1 MWGYWCAINPIILYR
16 GEGEGSPAGVIVSRL
31 HQSLLW
37 IFVQQNQRC
46 SCSRIS
52 SRGGWRHVIAY
63 WCSKEAEPATHT
75 SVPVQVECV
84 TILSVHTI
92 LHETCNQWPC
102 AYMGYPPTHTHT
114 TSSHTH
120 DHNTQ
125 QSLGWPFVMWGRIYS
140 RSLCAAGSDLRHSS
154 GNLCPSS
161 CGLIRLCRPW
171 RQHCPGNY
179 EGIQSITHLQATCMY
194 AHVSH
199 LLRVLEHPSAWLT
212 VSLFLPS
219 CAHSCP
225 TSCSFDC
232 QHVCKSFCI
241 HLAKFWRFSR
251 RSEHQTLFIWRRKCW
266 FLGHGRWIS
275 ERSWKQVWW
284 GD

>member
-1 MWGYWCAINPIILYR
+1 MRHA
-16 GEGEGSPAGVIVSRL
+16 VSDLAR
-31 HQSLLW
+31 
-37 IFVQQNQRC
+37 
-46 SCSRIS
+46 
-52 SRGGWRHVIAY
+52 AY
-63 WCSKEAEPATHT
+63 IGNKPPHPHPLTH
-75 SVPVQVECV
+75 
-84 TILSVHTI
+84 
-92 LHETCNQWPC
+92 
-102 AYMGYPPTHTHT
+102 A
-114 TSSHTH
+114 H

-241 HLAKFWRFSR
+241 HLAKFWRFSW
-251 RSEHQTLFIWRRKCW
+251 RSERQTLFIWRRKCW
-266 FLGHGRWIS
+266 VLGHGRWIS